1 MVRKAKY
8 DFDLAEV
15 KPYFELNRVLFDG
28 VFFAANKLYGLTFVE
43 RHDLPTYHSDVRIFE
58 VFEPDAASL
67 GLFVADYYARDNK
80 QGGAWMS
87 HFVLQSQLFD
97 LKPVVVNNLNVPKPP
112 TGTATLMSFDEVT
125 TMFHEFGHAMHG
137 LLSKVRFPLLSGTRV
152 PRDFVE
158 FPSQYNEMW
167 AREPDVVANFA
178 RHHSTGESMPHSLLL
193 KVLAAQNFDQGYR
206 TTEYVQ
212 AALIDQA
219 WHQIT
224 VEEAPGAD
232 GIRSFEDAVLSRH
245 GIAYAPVPPRYYSPY
260 FLHIFSGGYSAG
272 YYAYLWSEVLA
283 RDAGQ
288 WLHQRGG
295 LTRANGDCL
304 RDKVLSRGRTLDPS
318 QMFQNFYGGPPQIE
332 PLLEYR
338 GLTLAT

>member
-1 MVRKAKY
+1 LSNVTTCPSIT
-8 DFDLAEV
+8 V
-15 KPYFELNRVLFDG
+15 TCG
-28 VFFAANKLYGLTFVE
+28 C
-43 RHDLPTYHSDVRIFE
+43 IE
-58 VFEPDAASL
+58 VFEPDATPL

-87 HFVLQSQLFD
+87 HFVLQSELLD
-97 LKPVVVNNLNVPKPP
+97 LKPVVVNSLNVQKPP
-112 TGTATLMSFDEVT
+112 TGTPTLMSFDEVT

-178 RHHSTGESMPHSLLL
+178 RHYSTGEPMPDSLLHR
-193 KVLAAQNFDQGYR
+193 VLAAQNFDQGYR

-219 WHQIT
+219 WHQIS
-224 VEEAPGAD
+224 VEEAPAPD
-232 GIRSFEDAVLSRH
+232 QIRSFEDAVLSRH

-318 QMFQNFYGGPPQIE
+318 QMFRNFYGGPPQIE

-338 GLTLAT
+338 GLSLPA